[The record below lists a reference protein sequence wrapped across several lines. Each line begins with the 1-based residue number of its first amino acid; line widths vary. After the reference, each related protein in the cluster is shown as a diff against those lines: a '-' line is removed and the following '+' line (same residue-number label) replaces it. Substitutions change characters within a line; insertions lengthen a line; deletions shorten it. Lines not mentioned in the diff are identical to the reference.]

1 MSNKVKNQMKE
12 PFNSVL
18 NPVVEEA
25 SLPVEKVSEEDR
37 LNLEL
42 AKSNRK
48 VALAN
53 AEKALAQNE
62 SSELNYRYVVLQL
75 FMKYGM
81 NPNADLLKEDGTVMR
96 NGLLEQQATKTE

>member
-1 MSNKVKNQMKE
+1 MSDQEK
-12 PFNSVL
+12 
-18 NPVVEEA
+18 A
-25 SLPVEKVSEEDR
+25 AAPVEKISEEDR

-42 AKSNRK
+42 AKANRK

-62 SSELNYRYVVLQL
+62 SSETNYRYIVLQI

-81 NPNADLLKEDGTVMR
+81 NPGADLLHEDGTVKR
-96 NGLLEQQATKTE
+96 GGVQEQQAAQAAQKAE

>member
-1 MSNKVKNQMKE
+1 MSDQEQVPAQ
-12 PFNSVL
+12 
-18 NPVVEEA
+18 
-25 SLPVEKVSEEDR
+25 PVEKISEEDR

-42 AKSNRK
+42 AKANRK

-62 SSELNYRYVVLQL
+62 SSEVNYRYVVLQI

-96 NGLLEQQATKTE
+96 GGLAEQQAAAAAAENK

>member
-1 MSNKVKNQMKE
+1 MSEQEKE
-12 PFNSVL
+12 VL
-18 NPVVEEA
+18 PLERI
-25 SLPVEKVSEEDR
+25 SEEDR
-37 LNLEL
+37 LTLEL

-62 SSELNYRYVVLQL
+62 SSEVNYRYVVLQI

-81 NPNADLLKEDGTVMR
+81 NPNADLLKEDGTVLR
-96 NGLLEQQATKTE
+96 GGLLEQQAEQKAE

>member
-1 MSNKVKNQMKE
+1 MSEQEKE
-12 PFNSVL
+12 VL
-18 NPVVEEA
+18 PLERI
-25 SLPVEKVSEEDR
+25 SEEDR
-37 LNLEL
+37 LTLEL

-62 SSELNYRYVVLQL
+62 SSEVNYRYVVLQI

-81 NPNADLLKEDGTVMR
+81 NPNADLLKEDGTVLR
-96 NGLLEQQATKTE
+96 GGLLEQQAAEQKAE

>member
-1 MSNKVKNQMKE
+1 MSDQE
-12 PFNSVL
+12 QTP
-18 NPVVEEA
+18 A
-25 SLPVEKVSEEDR
+25 QPVEKISEEDR

-42 AKSNRK
+42 AKANRK

-62 SSELNYRYVVLQL
+62 SSEVSYRYVVLQI

-81 NPNADLLKEDGTVMR
+81 SPNADLLHEDGTVKR
-96 NGLLEQQATKTE
+96 GGLLEQQAAAAAETK

>member
-1 MSNKVKNQMKE
+1 MSEQEKD
-12 PFNSVL
+12 
-18 NPVVEEA
+18 A
-25 SLPVEKVSEEDR
+25 LPVERISEEDR
-37 LNLEL
+37 LTLEL

-62 SSELNYRYVVLQL
+62 SSEVNYRYVVLQI

-81 NPNADLLKEDGTVMR
+81 NPNADLLKEDGTVLR
-96 NGLLEQQATKTE
+96 GGLLEQQAAEQKAE